1 MKTIKA
7 FIKRHPVLSYF
18 ALAFAVSWG
27 GVLTVIGL
35 GPRGIPATPE
45 QSEMLFPFVYLA
57 MLVGPSVAGIL
68 LTSLVH
74 GRAGLRDLLSR
85 MRRWRVGTR
94 WQAVAFLTAP
104 LLYMAVLL
112 ALSLASPVF
121 LPGIFVSDDKAT
133 LLLFGMAVGLGA
145 GFFEELGWTGFAV
158 PTLLR
163 QRHGVL
169 FTGLFV
175 GVLWGA
181 WHFLTTFWGSGTTSG
196 ALALSIFVPGV
207 LFAVGILPAYRVL
220 MVWVYERTGSLLV
233 AMLMH
238 ASLTASML
246 ILGPLATGAAL
257 ATYTLVFTAALWV
270 FVAAVAV
277 AGGGHLSRQPPLR
290 RRVA

>member
-7 FIKRHPVLSYF
+7 FVKSHPVASYF
-18 ALAFAVSWG
+18 ALAFAISWG
-27 GVLTVIGL
+27 GVLTAVGV
-35 GPRGIPATPE
+35 GPGGILATPQ

-57 MLVGPSVAGIL
+57 MLVGPSAAGIVLTGL
-68 LTSLVH
+68 LH
-74 GRAGLRDLLSR
+74 GRAGLGDLFAR
-85 MRRWRVGTR
+85 MRRWRVGAR
-94 WQAVAFLTAP
+94 WYAVALLTAP

-112 ALSLASPVF
+112 GLSLASPVF
-121 LPGIFVSDDKAT
+121 LPGIFASEEKVA
-133 LLLFGMAVGLGA
+133 LLLFGIAVGLGA

-163 QRHGVL
+163 RRHGVL
-169 FTGLFV
+169 GTGLTV

-196 ALALSIFVPGV
+196 ALSLAIFVPGV
-207 LFAVGILPAYRVL
+207 LFAAGILPAYRVL
-220 MVWVYERTGSLLV
+220 MGWVYERTGSLLV

-257 ATYTLVFTAALWV
+257 ATYILVLAAALWIIV
-270 FVAAVAV
+270 GAVAL
-277 AGGGHLSRQPPLR
+277 ANGGHLTPQPPLR
-290 RRVA
+290 RKVA